1 MASETNN
8 RSKLELE
15 YSLRSSPQIL
25 FQYISNP
32 SGLQSWFA
40 DHVDI
45 IGGMRYRFSWDDGTE
60 YFAKIIKNIPNKY
73 VRFEIADAPE
83 QEFLEFRIE
92 QDEITGDVELM
103 ITEFVDSDEVEM
115 AASIWDVAV
124 ENLCSIIGA

>member
-1 MASETNN
+1 MTSDNQMRT
-8 RSKLELE
+8 KLELE

-40 DHVDI
+40 ERVDI
-45 IGGMRYRFSWDDGTE
+45 VRPQVYKFAWEDGTE
-60 YFAKIIKNIPNKY
+60 YLAKQVKSVPNKY
-73 VRFEIADAPE
+73 VRFQIEGAPE
-83 QEFLEFRIE
+83 SEFLEFRIE
-92 QDEITGDVELM
+92 QDDITGDVELL
-103 ITEFVDSDEVEM
+103 ITEFVISDEAEM

>member
-1 MASETNN
+1 MAAELNN
-8 RSKLELE
+8 RTKIELE

-25 FQYISNP
+25 FQYLSNP

-40 DHVDI
+40 DQVDI
-45 IGGMRYRFSWDDGTE
+45 SGGVRYRFSWEDGTE

-73 VRFEIADAPE
+73 VRFQIEEAAE
-83 QEFLEFRIE
+83 NEFLEFRIE
-92 QDEITGDVELM
+92 QDEITGDVELL
-103 ITEFVDSDEVEM
+103 ITEFVETTEVDM

>member
-8 RSKLELE
+8 RTKIELE

-25 FQYISNP
+25 FQYLSNP

-45 IGGMRYRFSWDDGTE
+45 IGGIRYRFAWDDGTE
-60 YFAKIIKNIPNKY
+60 YFAKVIKNIPNKY
-73 VRFEIADAPE
+73 VRFQIEDAPE
-83 QEFLEFRIE
+83 NEFLEFRIE

-103 ITEFVDSDEVEM
+103 ITEFVDTNEVEM